1 LGKESSSSGSAASY
15 QNGVNDNNWN
25 DNDNAND
32 NVGVVG
38 GLSPELLSPPF
49 LPLPNALYPPAK
61 HASYL
66 IEPLLEWDDLLQWK
80 HFDIDCKSDK
90 HPQHINVCGKTS
102 QLLRSLLQRE
112 VSRMNKS
119 L

>member
-1 LGKESSSSGSAASY
+1 MWDRASQNWGQVCGTQH

-61 HASYL
+61 RASDPRRICRVAL
-66 IEPLLEWDDLLQWK
+66 AMPAFFRIQD
-80 HFDIDCKSDK
+80 F
-90 HPQHINVCGKTS
+90 
-102 QLLRSLLQRE
+102 LRR
-112 VSRMNKS
+112 
-119 L
+119 